1 MTYRRLPGEPGLAAQ
16 EPVAPLGAKTILEAR
31 QQLGEMSGGESRV
44 LVSAVQSL
52 LKVSRGKTKTNRAPE
67 NLSSSHP
74 SDVVKERHETEIH
87 VELLMAVKERE
98 TRVVGREIDFGLLI
112 AAEHEHVFH
121 HAGSRLPGNP
131 GKFKSVAVKMNRM
144 NVITCIAKAKA
155 VALTLVKV
163 K

>member
-52 LKVSRGKTKTNRAPE
+52 LKVSRGKTKTNRTPE

-87 VELLMAVKERE
+87 VELLMAVKER
-98 TRVVGREIDFGLLI
+98 
-112 AAEHEHVFH
+112 
-121 HAGSRLPGNP
+121 
-131 GKFKSVAVKMNRM
+131 
-144 NVITCIAKAKA
+144 
-155 VALTLVKV
+155 
-163 K
+163 